1 MLDFIFNH
9 KRGLVTF
16 VLLIVSIMLIGLTE
30 TKVGISAGKIG
41 FSIIYP
47 FQYIFN
53 SAGKGVNSIVNAV
66 AERNKLEQQLNIA
79 MIELEQYRKMLIDF
93 NVIIKE
99 NSDLRNTLELR
110 DSFNYKSV
118 TAQIIGRD
126 PANMFDYIVIDKG
139 SKHGIKENMAVI
151 SYKNGC
157 KALVGKIFAVTPF
170 ASKVMTL
177 KNPDL
182 QVGVV
187 IDYNGTHC
195 VVQGQR
201 TADQEVRLLYVPKD
215 FSLEEVGSPLVYTSG
230 DSFFYSKGI
239 EIGTI
244 TEIVPS
250 KRFEI
255 YNEAKVSM
263 SEDYS
268 KLEYVLVLMLD
279 VDKDDFKNL
288 ENPF

>member
-9 KRGLVTF
+9 KRGLTTF
-16 VLLIVSIMLIGLTE
+16 ALLIVSVMLIGLTE
-30 TKVGISAGKIG
+30 TKVGVSAGKIG

-53 SAGKGVNSIVNAV
+53 STGKGVNSVVNAV
-66 AERNKLEQQLNIA
+66 AERNKLEKQLNLA

-110 DSFNYKSV
+110 DSFNYKSL
-118 TAQIIGRD
+118 TAQIVGRD
-126 PANMFDYIVIDKG
+126 PANMFDYLIIDKG
-139 SKHGIKENMAVI
+139 SNHGIRENMAVI
-151 SYKNGC
+151 SYKNGR

-195 VVQGQR
+195 MVQGQR
-201 TADQEVRLLYVPKD
+201 TANQDVRLLYVPKD
-215 FSLEEVGSPLVYTSG
+215 FTLEEGRSPLVYTSG

-244 TEIVPS
+244 SEIVPS

-255 YNEAKVSM
+255 YNEARVTM

-279 VDKDDFKNL
+279 ADKDNFKSL

>member
-9 KRGLVTF
+9 KRGLTTF
-16 VLLIVSIMLIGLTE
+16 ALLIVSVMLIGLTE
-30 TKVGISAGKIG
+30 TKVGVSAGKIG

-53 SAGKGVNSIVNAV
+53 STGKGVNSVVNAV
-66 AERNKLEQQLNIA
+66 AERNKLEKQLNLA

-110 DSFNYKSV
+110 DSFNYKSL
-118 TAQIIGRD
+118 TAQIVGRD
-126 PANMFDYIVIDKG
+126 PANMFDYLIIDKG
-139 SKHGIKENMAVI
+139 SNHGIRENMAVI
-151 SYKNGC
+151 SYKNGR

-195 VVQGQR
+195 MVQGQR
-201 TADQEVRLLYVPKD
+201 TANQDVRLLYVPKD
-215 FSLEEVGSPLVYTSG
+215 FTLEEGRSPLVYTSG

-244 TEIVPS
+244 SEIVPS

-255 YNEAKVSM
+255 YNEARVTM

-279 VDKDDFKNL
+279 VDKDNFKSL

>member
-1 MLDFIFNH
+1 
-9 KRGLVTF
+9 
-16 VLLIVSIMLIGLTE
+16 
-30 TKVGISAGKIG
+30 
-41 FSIIYP
+41 
-47 FQYIFN
+47 
-53 SAGKGVNSIVNAV
+53 
-66 AERNKLEQQLNIA
+66 
-79 MIELEQYRKMLIDF
+79 MLIDF

-110 DSFNYKSV
+110 DSFNYKSL
-118 TAQIIGRD
+118 TAQIVGRD
-126 PANMFDYIVIDKG
+126 PANMFDYLIIDKG
-139 SKHGIKENMAVI
+139 SNHGIRENMAVI
-151 SYKNGC
+151 SYKNGR

-195 VVQGQR
+195 MVQGQR
-201 TADQEVRLLYVPKD
+201 TANQDVRLLYVPKD
-215 FSLEEVGSPLVYTSG
+215 FTLEEGRSPLVYTSG

-244 TEIVPS
+244 SEIVPS

-255 YNEAKVSM
+255 YNEARVTM

-279 VDKDDFKNL
+279 VDKDNFKSL

>member
-16 VLLIVSIMLIGLTE
+16 VLLIVSVILIGLTE

-41 FSIIYP
+41 FSVIYP

-53 SAGKGVNSIVNAV
+53 STGKGVNSVINAV
-66 AERNKLEQQLNIA
+66 AERNKLEQQLNLA

-99 NSDLRNTLELR
+99 NSDLRNMLELR

-151 SYKNGC
+151 SYKNGR
-157 KALVGKIFAVTPF
+157 KALVGKVFAVTPF

-177 KNPDL
+177 KNPDFH
-182 QVGVV
+182 VGVV
-187 IDYNGTHC
+187 IDYDGTHC
-195 VVQGQR
+195 MVQGVR
-201 TADQEVRLLYVPKD
+201 TADQEVKLMYVPKD
-215 FSLEEVGSPLVYTSG
+215 FSLEQAGSPLVYTSG

-279 VDKDDFKNL
+279 VDKDNFKSL

>member
-9 KRGLVTF
+9 KRGLTTF
-16 VLLIVSIMLIGLTE
+16 ALLIVSVMLIGLTE
-30 TKVGISAGKIG
+30 TKVGVSAGKIG

-53 SAGKGVNSIVNAV
+53 STGKGVNSVVNAV
-66 AERNKLEQQLNIA
+66 AERNKLEKQLNLA
-79 MIELEQYRKMLIDF
+79 MIELVQYRKMLIDF

-110 DSFNYKSV
+110 DSFNYKSL
-118 TAQIIGRD
+118 TAQIVGRD
-126 PANMFDYIVIDKG
+126 PANMFDYLIIDKG
-139 SKHGIKENMAVI
+139 SNHGIRENMAVI
-151 SYKNGC
+151 SYKNGR

-195 VVQGQR
+195 MVQGQR
-201 TADQEVRLLYVPKD
+201 TANQDVRLLYVPKD
-215 FSLEEVGSPLVYTSG
+215 FTLEEGRSPLVYTSG

-244 TEIVPS
+244 SEIVPS

-255 YNEAKVSM
+255 YNEARVTM

-279 VDKDDFKNL
+279 VDKDNFKSL

>member
-1 MLDFIFNH
+1 
-9 KRGLVTF
+9 
-16 VLLIVSIMLIGLTE
+16 MLIGLTE
-30 TKVGISAGKIG
+30 TKVGVSAGKIG

-53 SAGKGVNSIVNAV
+53 STGKGVNSVVNAV
-66 AERNKLEQQLNIA
+66 AERNKLEKQLNLA

-110 DSFNYKSV
+110 DSFNYKSL
-118 TAQIIGRD
+118 TAQIVGRD
-126 PANMFDYIVIDKG
+126 PANMFDYLIIDKG
-139 SKHGIKENMAVI
+139 SNHGIRENMAVI
-151 SYKNGC
+151 SYKNGR

-195 VVQGQR
+195 MVQGQR
-201 TADQEVRLLYVPKD
+201 TANQDVRLLYVPKD
-215 FSLEEVGSPLVYTSG
+215 FTLEEGRSPLVYTSG

-244 TEIVPS
+244 SEIVPS

-255 YNEAKVSM
+255 YNEARVTM

-279 VDKDDFKNL
+279 VDKDNFKSL

>member
-9 KRGLVTF
+9 KRGLTTF
-16 VLLIVSIMLIGLTE
+16 ALLIVSVMLIGLTE
-30 TKVGISAGKIG
+30 TKVGVSAGKIG

-53 SAGKGVNSIVNAV
+53 STGKGVNSVVNAV
-66 AERNKLEQQLNIA
+66 AERNKLEKQLNLA

-110 DSFNYKSV
+110 DSFNYKSL
-118 TAQIIGRD
+118 TAQIVGRD
-126 PANMFDYIVIDKG
+126 PANMFDYLIIDKG
-139 SKHGIKENMAVI
+139 SNHGIRENMAVI
-151 SYKNGC
+151 SYKNGR

-177 KNPDL
+177 KNPYL

-195 VVQGQR
+195 MVQGQR
-201 TADQEVRLLYVPKD
+201 TANQDVRLLYVPKD
-215 FSLEEVGSPLVYTSG
+215 FTLEEGRSPLVYTSG

-244 TEIVPS
+244 SEIVPS

-255 YNEAKVSM
+255 YNEARVTM

-279 VDKDDFKNL
+279 VDKDNFKSL

>member
-9 KRGLVTF
+9 KRGLVTS
-16 VLLIVSIMLIGLTE
+16 VLLIVSVILIGLTE

-53 SAGKGVNSIVNAV
+53 STGKGVNSVVNAV
-66 AERNKLEQQLNIA
+66 AERNKLEQQLNLA

-110 DSFNYKSV
+110 DSFNYKSM
-118 TAQIIGRD
+118 TAQIVGRD
-126 PANMFDYIVIDKG
+126 PANMFDYIIIDKG

-151 SYKNGC
+151 SYKNGR
-157 KALVGKIFAVTPF
+157 KALVGKVFVVTPF

-182 QVGVV
+182 RVGVV
-187 IDYNGTHC
+187 IDYDGTHC
-195 VVQGQR
+195 VIQGQR
-201 TADQEVRLLYVPKD
+201 TADQEVKLLYVPKD
-215 FSLEEVGSPLVYTSG
+215 FSLEKAGSPLVYTSG
-230 DSFFYSKGI
+230 DSLFYSKGI

-279 VDKDDFKNL
+279 ADKDNFKSL

>member
-9 KRGLVTF
+9 KRGLTTF
-16 VLLIVSIMLIGLTE
+16 VLLIVSVMLIGLTE
-30 TKVGISAGKIG
+30 TKVGVSAGKIG
-41 FSIIYP
+41 FSLIYP

-53 SAGKGVNSIVNAV
+53 STGKGVNGVVNAV
-66 AERNKLEQQLNIA
+66 AERNKLEQQLNLA

-99 NSDLRNTLELR
+99 NLDLKKTLELR
-110 DSFNYKSV
+110 DSFNYKSL

-126 PANMFDYIVIDKG
+126 PANMFDYLVIDKG

-151 SYKNGC
+151 SYKNGR

-187 IDYNGTHC
+187 IDYNRTHC
-195 VVQGQR
+195 VIQGQR
-201 TADQEVRLLYVPKD
+201 SPNQDVRLLYVPKEFTLSD
-215 FSLEEVGSPLVYTSG
+215 GVSPLVYTSG

-244 TEIVPS
+244 SEIVSS

-255 YNEAKVSM
+255 YNEAKVTM

-279 VDKDDFKNL
+279 ADKDNFKSM

>member
-9 KRGLVTF
+9 KRGLVTS
-16 VLLIVSIMLIGLTE
+16 VLLIISIILIGLTE

-53 SAGKGVNSIVNAV
+53 STGKGVNSIVNAV

-99 NSDLRNTLELR
+99 NSDLRSTLELR
-110 DSFNYKSV
+110 ESFNYKSV
-118 TAQIIGRD
+118 TAQIVGRD

-151 SYKNGC
+151 SYKNGR
-157 KALVGKIFAVTPF
+157 KALVGKVFAVTPF

-187 IDYNGTHC
+187 IDYDGTHC
-195 VVQGQR
+195 VIQGQR

-215 FSLEEVGSPLVYTSG
+215 FSLEGVGSPLVYTSG
-230 DSFFYSKGI
+230 DSLFYSKGI

-255 YNEAKVSM
+255 YNEAKVSI
-263 SEDYS
+263 SEDYN

-279 VDKDDFKNL
+279 ADKDNFKSL

>member
-1 MLDFIFNH
+1 MRLRVPSQIRTSKPILAAIFHQTSRFIISF
-9 KRGLVTF
+9 GV
-16 VLLIVSIMLIGLTE
+16 
-30 TKVGISAGKIG
+30 SAGKIG
-41 FSIIYP
+41 FSLIYP

-53 SAGKGVNSIVNAV
+53 STGKGVNGVVNAV
-66 AERNKLEQQLNIA
+66 AERNKLEQQLNLA

-99 NSDLRNTLELR
+99 NLDLKKTLELR
-110 DSFNYKSV
+110 DSFNYKSL

-126 PANMFDYIVIDKG
+126 PANMFDYLVIDKG

-151 SYKNGC
+151 SYKNGR

-195 VVQGQR
+195 VIQGQR
-201 TADQEVRLLYVPKD
+201 SPNQDVRLLYVPKE
-215 FSLEEVGSPLVYTSG
+215 FTLSEGVSPLVYTSG

-244 TEIVPS
+244 SEIVSS

-255 YNEAKVSM
+255 YNEAKVTM

-279 VDKDDFKNL
+279 ADKDNFKSM